1 MSNIKLLLD
10 VIADAR
16 SFADS
21 LGAVADA
28 MKKNETTD
36 VEQPVEPKKETT
48 DVAKP
53 VAPKKEAKKPKEKEI
68 KFEDVRALLGQK
80 SQEGM
85 TEGVRGIIQKYGA
98 TKLSEIEPEHYAD
111 VLKDAGELTNG

>member
-21 LGAVADA
+21 LENLAEA
-28 MKKNETTD
+28 MKNESQD
-36 VEQPVEPKKETT
+36 VEQPVEPKEEPNEELKKE
-48 DVAKP
+48 
-53 VAPKKEAKKPKEKEI
+53 PKKEVKKSKEKEI

-98 TKLSEIEPEHYAD
+98 TKLSEIEPKHYAD

>member
-28 MKKNETTD
+28 MKKNETQD
-36 VEQPVEPKKETT
+36 VE
-48 DVAKP
+48 KP
-53 VAPKKEAKKPKEKEI
+53 VAPKKEVKKSKEKEI

-98 TKLSEIEPEHYAD
+98 TKLSEIEPKHYAD

>member
-21 LGAVADA
+21 LEAVADA

-36 VEQPVEPKKETT
+36 VEQPVEPA

-68 KFEDVRALLGQK
+68 KFEDVRGLLGQK

-98 TKLSEIEPEHYAD
+98 SKLSEIDPKHYAD
-111 VLKDAGELTNG
+111 VLKDAAELTNG